1 MSCCRTEA
9 QTPAVAAVAAGH
21 VQSPVARPGRGGRAW
36 MGACLAAA
44 LALAGCGGGAED
56 SDAASAYLVARYAGV
71 DGLNGNPWP
80 PARDRLAAAGVTVRS
95 ARCVHRL
102 TQDGEVQGDTW
113 AGDPPVWVVVE
124 ISSRQLDKA
133 RSADAAWATYE
144 PTATKVWAPYQGN
157 AASCPATAG

>member
-1 MSCCRTEA
+1 LS
-9 QTPAVAAVAAGH
+9 AVAEGH
-21 VQSPVARPGRGGRAW
+21 AQQSIARPGRGRRVW
-36 MGACLAAA
+36 TGACLAAA
-44 LALAGCGGGAED
+44 LVLAGCGGGAED
-56 SDAASAYLVARYAGV
+56 ADAPSAYLVARYAGV

-80 PARDRLAAAGVTVRS
+80 PARDRLVAAGVTVRS

-133 RSADAAWATYE
+133 RAADAAWATYDAN
-144 PTATKVWAPYQGN
+144 ATKVWAPYQGN
-157 AASCPATAG
+157 TASCPATVG